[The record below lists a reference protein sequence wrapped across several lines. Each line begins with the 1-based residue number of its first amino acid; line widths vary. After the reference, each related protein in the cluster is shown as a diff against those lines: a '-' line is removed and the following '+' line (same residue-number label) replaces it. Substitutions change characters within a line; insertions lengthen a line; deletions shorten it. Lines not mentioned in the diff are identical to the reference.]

1 MMVVP
6 SRFRFSLPSW
16 TSCAEARAEASKAWP
31 PTSWKW
37 NWMSLLKSW
46 SLKIQKKLWF
56 FLIEPRGHARGPRG
70 HARGLGHA
78 PWAAD
83 PAEATVNGFYAA
95 SVGLRHRPRPW
106 PHRRPEPLPGARS
119 HRRPHPRPNRRPDT
133 RPGPRQPPRSCE
145 AEQRMTFAI
154 GRVATQLRETSRDS
168 SHDRGKNIP
177 AK

>member
-1 MMVVP
+1 MIQ
-6 SRFRFSLPSW
+6 SLNAS
-16 TSCAEARAEASKAWP
+16 TSSMASFFLALLELLRRGEAGGVEGVAGDELEVELDELVEELELEDPEEA
-31 PTSWKW
+31 
-37 NWMSLLKSW
+37 LF
-46 SLKIQKKLWF
+46 F

-83 PAEATVNGFYAA
+83 PAEATVNAA

-119 HRRPHPRPNRRPDT
+119 HRRPDPRPNRRPDP
-133 RPGPRQPPRSCE
+133 RPGARQPPRSCE

-154 GRVATQLRETSRDS
+154 SRVAT
-168 SHDRGKNIP
+168 GKLQGIQ
-177 AK
+177 KS